1 MRSAIMQP
9 YFLPYL
15 GYWQLIN
22 AVDVFVIYDDVQYS
36 KRGWFSRNNLLLN
49 GKKTLFSIP
58 LEKSSDYLDV
68 KDKFISKSSKKNITK
83 ILNSIKQSYRNA
95 PHFDSVY
102 PLVESIFEFEDD
114 NLFNYIYNSVN
125 KICEYIGINTQVV
138 ISSEL
143 GLDKSLKGVQRVI
156 DINKKIDSSLYINP
170 IGGVH
175 LYDRAEFERHG
186 IELKFLQSK
195 LPSYEQNIEHFEPY
209 LSIIDVMMWCSKVEV
224 KLFLNEYE
232 LI

>member
-1 MRSAIMQP
+1 MKSAIMQP

-125 KICEYIGINTQVV
+125 KICDHIGINTKVV
-138 ISSEL
+138 ISSDL
-143 GLDKSLKGVQRVI
+143 GLDKSLKGVKRVI
-156 DINKKIDSSLYINP
+156 DINKKIDSSFYINP
-170 IGGVH
+170 IGGVK
-175 LYDRAEFERHG
+175 LYDKAEFESHG
-186 IELKFLQSK
+186 IELKFLESK
-195 LPSYEQNIEHFEPY
+195 LPSYDQNIENFEPY
-209 LSIIDVMMWCSKVEV
+209 LSIIDVMMWCSKAEV